1 MQDIPT
7 LHVVMG
13 KQLQETFYNF
23 AIQNRIFRQSRK
35 KLCSGQ
41 SLECLSIHS
50 KTNYTNA
57 KHET

>member
-1 MQDIPT
+1 
-7 LHVVMG
+7 
-13 KQLQETFYNF
+13 
-23 AIQNRIFRQSRK
+23 
-35 KLCSGQ
+35 LCSGQ